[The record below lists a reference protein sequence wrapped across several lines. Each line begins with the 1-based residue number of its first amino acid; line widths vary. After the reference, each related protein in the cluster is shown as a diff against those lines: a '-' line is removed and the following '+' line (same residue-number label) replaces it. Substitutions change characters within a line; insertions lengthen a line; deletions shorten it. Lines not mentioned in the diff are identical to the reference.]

1 MKFHNPKALIG
12 NAEKA
17 IIHIAKSD
25 LHLSQDEYEA
35 VLLGAAGVSSS
46 KELTYAKYGAVLE
59 RLKEL
64 GFKVG
69 KGKGAGKGKGKRKMD
84 SYREPVGGKRRLKE
98 CAWGAMATPE
108 QQATIIALWEDV
120 ARVKTHAALGHFLEG
135 RFKVSSVRFLT
146 RSMAIKATEALKAM
160 KKRQDKEW
168 DGIIG

>member
-46 KELTYAKYGAVLE
+46 KELTYAKYGAVLD

-69 KGKGAGKGKGKRKMD
+69 KGKGAGKGKGKRTMD
-84 SYREPVGGKRRLKE
+84 SYREPVGGKRRQKK
-98 CAWGAMATPE
+98 CVWGAMATKD
-108 QQATIIALWEDV
+108 QQATIVALWEDV
-120 ARVKTHAALGHFLEG
+120 ARIKTHAALRHFLEK
-135 RFKVSSVRFLT
+135 RFKISDINFLT
-146 RSMAIKATEALKAM
+146 RKMAIDVTEALKAM
-160 KKRQDKEW
+160 KKRQDKDWE
-168 DGIIG
+168 GVGR